1 MSRVYA
7 NQPNLGKVGKNPV
20 DSGGNIARCGIWD
33 SINDWAANC
42 PGEKSDAMDVKATH
56 AVNLYQSILPTDQ
69 SLKQLTRESLSPVV
83 LDSGAGRTVCG
94 QFWMNCYLETLNEH
108 ELKDVETYE
117 SNSIFKFGAF
127 DYFKEM

>member
-42 PGEKSDAMDVKATH
+42 PGEKSDATDVKATH
-56 AVNLYQSILPTDQ
+56 AVNLYQSILPTD
-69 SLKQLTRESLSPVV
+69 
-83 LDSGAGRTVCG
+83 
-94 QFWMNCYLETLNEH
+94 
-108 ELKDVETYE
+108 
-117 SNSIFKFGAF
+117 
-127 DYFKEM
+127 